1 MGKLPHP
8 SGFEVAKALAKVGYE
23 IEETKPHYVA
33 IKDKKRIGIPRHR
46 ELKVGT
52 LRSIIRQAG
61 LSREEFINLLKDR

>member
-33 IKDKKRIGIPRHR
+33 VKDKKRIGIPRHK
-46 ELKVGT
+46 ELKRGT
-52 LRSIIRQAG
+52 LRNIIREAG
-61 LSREEFINLLKDR
+61 LSREEFVKLLED